1 MFQGDQ
7 MYEVIL
13 SMKNIEEPISYTGFM
28 TEKEALNF
36 AKINVTLNQDVL
48 LVRIKSDNPLYFD
61 SDMKEMNES
70 LYSITEKARK
80 LRIFFGV
87 VL

>member
-1 MFQGDQ
+1 

-13 SMKNIEEPISYTGFM
+13 SMRNIEEPIIYTGFM

-48 LVRIKSDNPLYFD
+48 LIRIQSDNPLYYG
-61 SDMKEMNES
+61 SNMVEMNEDM
-70 LYSITEKARK
+70 YWVCEKARK
-80 LRIFFGV
+80 LRLFFGV
-87 VL
+87 IS

>member
-1 MFQGDQ
+1 

-36 AKINVTLNQDVL
+36 AKINVTLNQDVS
-48 LVRIKSDNPLYFD
+48 LVRIQSDNPLYFD
-61 SDMKEMNES
+61 SDMLEIDEDMYLFADKF
-70 LYSITEKARK
+70 RK
-80 LRIFFGV
+80 LKLFLGK
-87 VL
+87 

>member
-1 MFQGDQ
+1 

-13 SMKNIEEPISYTGFM
+13 SMKDAEEPITYTGFM

-48 LVRIKSDNPLYFD
+48 LVRIQSDNPLYYD
-61 SDMKEMNES
+61 SDMKEMEEHKYLVS
-70 LYSITEKARK
+70 DRVRK
-80 LRIFFGV
+80 LNIFLG
-87 VL
+87 

>member
-1 MFQGDQ
+1 

-13 SMKNIEEPISYTGFM
+13 SMKNIEEPIIYTGFM

-48 LVRIKSDNPLYFD
+48 LIRIRSDKPLYFD
-61 SDMKEMNES
+61 SDMKKIDEDVY
-70 LYSITEKARK
+70 LFADKFRK
-80 LRIFFGV
+80 LKLFLGV
-87 VL
+87 TL

>member
-1 MFQGDQ
+1 

-13 SMKNIEEPISYTGFM
+13 SMKNIEEPITYTGFM

-48 LVRIKSDNPLYFD
+48 LVKIQQSDKPLYYD
-61 SDMKEMNES
+61 SDMKEMEEHM
-70 LYSITEKARK
+70 YSITENIRK
-80 LRIFFGV
+80 LKLFIG
-87 VL
+87 

>member
-1 MFQGDQ
+1 

-13 SMKNIEEPISYTGFM
+13 SMRDIEEPITYTGFM

-48 LVRIKSDNPLYFD
+48 LVRIQSDNPLYFD
-61 SDMKEMNES
+61 SDMKEMEEQM
-70 LYSITEKARK
+70 YWITEKVRK
-80 LRIFFGV
+80 LKIFLG
-87 VL
+87 

>member
-1 MFQGDQ
+1 

-13 SMKNIEEPISYTGFM
+13 SMRKEEEPIIYRGFM

-48 LVRIKSDNPLYFD
+48 LVRIQSDNPLYFD
-61 SDMKEMNES
+61 ADMKEIDEDMY
-70 LYSITEKARK
+70 LFADKLRK
-80 LRIFFGV
+80 LKLLFGV
-87 VL
+87 II

>member
-1 MFQGDQ
+1 

-13 SMKNIEEPISYTGFM
+13 SMKNIEEPITYTGLM

-48 LVRIKSDNPLYFD
+48 LVKIQQSDKPLYYD
-61 SDMKEMNES
+61 SDMKEIDEDMY
-70 LYSITEKARK
+70 LFADKFRK
-80 LRIFFGV
+80 LKLFLGV
-87 VL
+87 TL

>member
-1 MFQGDQ
+1 

-13 SMKNIEEPISYTGFM
+13 SMKNIEEPITYTGFM

-48 LVRIKSDNPLYFD
+48 LVRIQSDSPLYYD
-61 SDMKEMNES
+61 SDMKEMEEHKYLVS
-70 LYSITEKARK
+70 DRVRK
-80 LRIFFGV
+80 LKIFLG
-87 VL
+87 

>member
-1 MFQGDQ
+1 

-13 SMKNIEEPISYTGFM
+13 SMKNIEEPIIYTGFM

-48 LVRIKSDNPLYFD
+48 LVRIQSDNPLYYD
-61 SDMKEMNES
+61 SVMEELDENM
-70 LYSITEKARK
+70 YWFTEKIRK
-80 LRIFFGV
+80 LKVFIG
-87 VL
+87 